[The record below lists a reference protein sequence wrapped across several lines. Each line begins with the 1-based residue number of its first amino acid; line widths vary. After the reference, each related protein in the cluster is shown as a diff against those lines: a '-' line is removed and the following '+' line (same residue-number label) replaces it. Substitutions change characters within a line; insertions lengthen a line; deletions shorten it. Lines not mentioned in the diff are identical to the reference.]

1 MYVQLGQILDKKVQK
16 DQPPPTVGAKTVL
29 GTKAGYCTCPLHTH
43 HHRGQTPKPPLQS
56 DPSLHIS
63 NQLTNIQP
71 GNKQGKRTCFP
82 SLLQPQEP
90 QYNFVWISW
99 QAFYQFLVTGEGQE
113 HWLGSRLYW
122 MNVSRMNLLS
132 DKCSCNVVS
141 VTTNRTWTYCTRNIL
156 CPFVLPSVQIRCV
169 SVCNQKNLPLS
180 FHLWQFP
187 LPSPPPIKNGKNWS
201 ESLQEYW
208 NWSPS
213 WV

>member
-1 MYVQLGQILDKKVQK
+1 MFSWGKFWTRRCKKTNPHQLLEQK
-16 DQPPPTVGAKTVL
+16 RCWEQKQ
-29 GTKAGYCTCPLHTH
+29 GTAHAPCTH
-43 HHRGQTPKPPLQS
+43 HHQRGQPPKLPLQPN
-56 DPSLHIS
+56 PSLHIS
-63 NQLTNIQP
+63 NQLTNFQP
-71 GNKQGKRTCFP
+71 GNKQGKRTCFAR
-82 SLLQPQEP
+82 LLRPQEP

-99 QAFYQFLVTGEGQE
+99 QAFYQFLVTGKGQE

-141 VTTNRTWTYCTRNIL
+141 VTTNRTWAYCTRNIL
-156 CPFVLPSVQIRCV
+156 CPFVLPAVQIMCI
-169 SVCNQKNLPLS
+169 SVCNRKNSPLS

-187 LPSPPPIKNGKNWS
+187 LPSPPPIKNGKNRS